1 MKIKKIVLK
10 NGETRFRS
18 SVFLGK
24 NELTDK
30 DVKKTIT
37 AKTEKELIRKVNAA
51 IVKFEKHGSMNDFN
65 AKTFGDFFKLW
76 FESHKPNIKDS
87 SIHYISSMFN
97 LHVLPIL
104 ENIDIKKITPIFM
117 QNIVNEWADTGKDCS
132 SWFIYT
138 KLVFEFARR
147 MRQIEYNP
155 MSDVLMPKKHVK
167 EKIKDK
173 SWSKEQ
179 LLSFFNFIND
189 SKNLS
194 PKFDNL
200 TFVTAIH
207 LIAYTGLRIG
217 EAKALNWDDID
228 FTNKTLKI
236 TKTLSRVGKDF
247 VISTPKTKTSI
258 RSIYLDDYTINVLK
272 KYRNQQRKYL
282 LKLGISNNKIVFT
295 NDGNSYMSAATLRK
309 FKNLQKKAGLPLITI
324 HGLRH
329 THTSIALEA
338 GASIKEVQNRLGH
351 ANSSIT
357 LDIYTHV
364 NQNKLKQTGEIFA
377 DFIKSS

>member
-10 NGETRFRS
+10 NGETRYRS

-51 IVKFEKHGSMNDFN
+51 IVKFERHGSMNDFS
-65 AKTFGDFFKLW
+65 AETFGDFYNLW
-76 FESHKPNIKDS
+76 FESHKANIKDS
-87 SIHYISSMFN
+87 SIYYISSMFN

-104 ENIDIKKITPIFM
+104 ENINIKKVTPIFM
-117 QNIVNEWADTGKDCS
+117 QNVVNGWNSTGKNIS

-147 MRQIEYNP
+147 MRKIEYNP
-155 MSDVLMPKKHVK
+155 MSDISMPKKHII
-167 EKIKDK
+167 ENLKDK

-179 LLSFFNFIND
+179 LLAFFNFIND
-189 SKNLS
+189 KKNLS

-200 TFVTAIH
+200 TFITAIH

-217 EAKALNWDDID
+217 EAKALNWSDVD
-228 FTNKTLKI
+228 FKNKTLQV
-236 TKTLSRVGKDF
+236 TKTLSRAGKDF
-247 VISTPKTKTSI
+247 IISTPKTRTSI
-258 RSIYLDDYTINVLK
+258 RSIYLDDYTIKVLK
-272 KYRNQQRKYL
+272 NYLNQQRRHL
-282 LKLGISNNKIVFT
+282 LKIGTNSNKILFT
-295 NDGNSYMSAATLRK
+295 NDGNSYMSSSTLRK
-309 FKNLQKKAGLPLITI
+309 FKNLQIKAGLPVITI

-364 NQNKLKQTGEIFA
+364 NQNMLKQTGEIFA